1 MPVRKV
7 ELLPIPRPRLLALA
21 LVAVV
26 PLGLAAFADPLVWLA
41 AALGVLTLALAA
53 LDLRATPAP
62 ASIAVERV
70 TEPQLSSVSRTAAFS
85 GAPTRTELG
94 VRTPSDR
101 VLRAPPREEAP
112 AGLDVTG
119 AASSSSS

>member
-7 ELLPIPRPRLLALA
+7 DLLPIPRPRLLALA

-70 TEPQLSSVSRTAAFS
+70 TEPQLSIGVANRI
-85 GAPTRTELG
+85 ELR
-94 VRTPSDR
+94 VRNPYDR
-101 VLRAPPREEAP
+101 ELRATLRDEAP
-112 AGLDVTG
+112 AAFDVDRRRLELLVP
-119 AASSSSS
+119 A